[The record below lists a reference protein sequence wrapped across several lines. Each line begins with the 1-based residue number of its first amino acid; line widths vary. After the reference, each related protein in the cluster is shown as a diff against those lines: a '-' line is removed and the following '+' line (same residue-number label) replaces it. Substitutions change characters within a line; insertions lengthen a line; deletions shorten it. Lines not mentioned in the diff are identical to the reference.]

1 MGSFMLMFEKSL
13 YFVQWQCHLRV
24 ELYRQYRQL
33 YRCIF
38 LLPIIVSITD
48 VMLGLNMP
56 VMMLDIFSESLLET
70 SSLSH
75 LFDRKV
81 RFSRAIQISL
91 SRISLIIHC
100 YLMGLLS

>member
-13 YFVQWQCHLRV
+13 YFVQWQCYLRV

-48 VMLGLNMP
+48 VMLGLNVP
-56 VMMLDIFSESLLET
+56 VMMLDIFSESSLET
-70 SSLSH
+70 SSLLH

-81 RFSRAIQISL
+81 RFSKAIQISL